1 MVGYKVLHKK
11 RAGIL
16 CGLHISRQPRSEA
29 REDNHATP
37 IQGNDRNPAGSP
49 SCPPECF
56 DSLGRPVVV
65 HVHGRVEWDENDP
78 TSMDTINRDLVRC
91 IRVLQVLGSI
101 PVPIKVDTAA
111 VDSRIQV
118 IRVTWSGQ
126 RIIAFSDS

>member
-1 MVGYKVLHKK
+1 MVGQKVLHKK

-16 CGLHISRQPRSEA
+16 CGLHISHQPCGEA

-37 IQGNDRNPAGSP
+37 IQGTDGNPAGSP

-56 DSLGRPVVV
+56 DLSEHPVVA
-65 HVHGRVEWDENDP
+65 HVHGRVEWGENDP
-78 TSMDTINRDLVRC
+78 TSMDTNNRDLVRC

-101 PVPIKVDTAA
+101 PIPIKVDTAA

-118 IRVTWSGQ
+118 IRVVWRGQ